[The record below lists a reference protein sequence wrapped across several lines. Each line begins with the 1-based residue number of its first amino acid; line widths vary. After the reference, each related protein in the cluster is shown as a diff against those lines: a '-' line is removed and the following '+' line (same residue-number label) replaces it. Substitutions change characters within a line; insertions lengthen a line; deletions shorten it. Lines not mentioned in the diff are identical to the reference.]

1 MIKNILHMTIEFTQK
16 LILLVS
22 FHLFDFFIKKDR
34 NIKWVCGVTEIA
46 STLFF
51 IGNILKPSTTVCLD
65 KNPYYKLSYDFSID
79 ISNKY
84 LKFLYRVFYGP
95 ILLGY
100 LANKNSHFLY
110 IWSTGFLINREYEF
124 EFLKSKNKKIVCMFV
139 GDDIRSPK
147 LNLELVK
154 NLSVDHFIEYV
165 GSQTPYYLTDKY
177 DNDKKI
183 VAKIADNYAD
193 FIFSSKFDQI
203 SYLKSQQYICPYM
216 YDKNKFFKNENKFKK
231 IKKIKILH
239 APSNPFV
246 KGTPLV
252 RAAIKKLQVEG
263 YDLEYVELQNMPNEV
278 VLEHLKSSHIVLNQ
292 FYGFAPGLFGIES
305 MANHCAVLMS
315 ADPSI
320 ETGLPQDSKD
330 AWMIT
335 KYWEVYDNLKYL
347 LDNPEKIK
355 YYADNG
361 YDFAYKHYTY
371 EAASEY
377 INTVLK
383 ENGVIE

>member
-1 MIKNILHMTIEFTQK
+1 MINNYFSSVFLLLQIILLNISYFIFK
-16 LILLVS
+16 LICLKKNQNISWVIGVS
-22 FHLFDFFIKKDR
+22 
-34 NIKWVCGVTEIA
+34 EIA
-46 STLFF
+46 SMLYFISNLFKHS
-51 IGNILKPSTTVCLD
+51 ISVCLD
-65 KNPYYKLSYDFSID
+65 KNFYYKLSYDFSIN

-84 LKFLYRVFYGP
+84 LKFIYRIFYGP

-110 IWSTGFLINREYEF
+110 IWNTGFLIDREYEF
-124 EFLKSKNKKIVCMFV
+124 KFLKSRNKKIICIFL
-139 GDDIRSPK
+139 GDDIRTPK
-147 LNLELVK
+147 LL
-154 NLSVDHFIEYV
+154 
-165 GSQTPYYLTDKY
+165 DKY
-177 DNDKKI
+177 MKRLNYDSYLDYVKLQIPSYLSKDYDNKKKKI
-183 VAKIADNYAD
+183 AEISDKYSDL
-193 FIFSSKFDQI
+193 IFNCSVDQI
-203 SYLKSQQYICPYM
+203 SYLKSKQFFIPYM
-216 YDKNKFFKNENKFKK
+216 YDKNDFNKNDDKFVD

-252 RAAIKKLQVEG
+252 RAAIKKLEIEG
-263 YDLEYVELQNMPNEV
+263 YNFEYIELQNMPNEM

-292 FYGFAPGLFGIES
+292 FYAFVPGVFGIES

-330 AWMIT
+330 AWLIT

-361 YDFAYKHYTY
+361 YEFTYKHYTY
-371 EAASEY
+371 EAAGEY
-377 INTVLK
+377 LNKVFK
-383 ENGVIE
+383 ENGIS